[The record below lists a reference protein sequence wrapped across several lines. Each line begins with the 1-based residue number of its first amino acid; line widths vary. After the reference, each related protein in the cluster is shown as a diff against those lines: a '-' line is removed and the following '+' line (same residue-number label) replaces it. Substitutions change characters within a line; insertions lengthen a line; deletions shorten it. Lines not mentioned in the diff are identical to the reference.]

1 MEQRIKLC
9 LEKSPERGAVYLT
22 TALPPGAVSV
32 DDIVTFDADPEP
44 WKVLEV
50 ARSR

>member
-22 TALPPGAVSV
+22 SAIPPGAVSV
-32 DDIVTFDADPEP
+32 GDIVTFDADPET

-50 ARSR
+50 AKAR